1 MIDALFAQESEQA
14 TGFIQTLTGAVGTSA
29 DTLFGYVV
37 IGMLLSCGLFFTL
50 MTRGMQFRFFP
61 DMLKAIF
68 YSRSGAEGGISGF
81 QAFAIGLSSRVGT
94 GNIVGVAIA
103 ILLGGPGAIFWM
115 WIVAVLGMATG
126 LVEATL
132 AQMYK
137 VRNPKDQTFRGGPAW
152 YIRDGVGSAKLGGVI
167 AVLVIFAFGIA
178 FEMIQANTI
187 AATFK
192 ETWGIDEMYTAI
204 FLVIVCSPLVLGGI
218 RPIARVTEM
227 IAPAMALIYM
237 AVAITIVVMNITAV
251 PHMISLIIG
260 SAFGLTPA
268 AGGVTGGLAAAML
281 NGVKRGL
288 FSNEAGMGSVPN
300 AAATATVAHPIQQGL
315 IQSFGV
321 FVDTIVVCSCTA
333 FIILVGGVYTPENAE
348 SLKESGNVLTQQ
360 SVAANLGDW
369 AIPLMAVLIF
379 VFAYSSILGNFT
391 YAEVN
396 ADYLSGNESWANM
409 VLRITVILS
418 VVVGAMSKLS
428 LAWNLGDLAQALMAS
443 VNLIGLLLLF
453 RVFQGA
459 LRDYE
464 SQRHHVKANAIEDLT
479 YRGVDNEHMEA
490 DLPTN
495 VWTRTDGLTPIAV
508 EDKDDHRTS

>member
-1 MIDALFAQESEQA
+1 MIEVLIAQEA
-14 TGFIQTLTGAVGTSA
+14 TEPSGWLDVATSVVGDGAN
-29 DTLFGYVV
+29 TLFSYVV
-37 IGMLLSCGLFFTL
+37 IGLLLSCGLFFTL

-68 YSRSGAEGGISGF
+68 SSRAGAAGGISGF

-103 ILLGGPGAIFWM
+103 ILIGGPGAIFWM
-115 WIVAVLGMATG
+115 WIVALLGMATG

-137 VRNPKDQTFRGGPAW
+137 VRNPQDQTFRGGPAW

-167 AVLVIFAFGIA
+167 AVFVIFAFGVA
-178 FEMIQANTI
+178 FEMIQANTV
-187 AATFK
+187 ASTFK
-192 ETWGIDEMYTAI
+192 ETWGIEPFYTAI

-218 RPIARVTEM
+218 RPVARAAEM
-227 IAPAMALIYM
+227 IAPAMALVYM
-237 AVAITIVVMNITAV
+237 GIAIVIVLLNISEV
-251 PHMISLIIG
+251 PHMFSLIVQ
-260 SAFGLTPA
+260 SAFGYGPA
-268 AGGVTGGLAAAML
+268 AGGVTGGVAAAML

-300 AAATATVAHPIQQGL
+300 AAATATVAHPVQQGL

-333 FIILVGGVYTPENAE
+333 FIILVGGVYTTPESAVEKN
-348 SLKESGNVLTQQ
+348 LQGPTLTQL
-360 SVAANLGDW
+360 SVADNLGNW
-369 AIPLMAVLIF
+369 AVPVMAVVIF

-396 ADYLSGNESWANM
+396 ADYLSGDNM
-409 VLRITVILS
+409 VWNYVLRFGVIGS
-418 VVVGAMSKLS
+418 VVFGALVQVD
-428 LAWNLGDLAQALMAS
+428 LVWNLGDLAQALMAS
-443 VNLIGLLLLF
+443 VNLLGLLLLF

-464 SQRHHVKANAIEDLT
+464 AQRHHVRQNSMHDLS

-490 DLPTN
+490 DIPTD
-495 VWTRTDGLTPIAV
+495 VWTRTDGLTPVAAH
-508 EDKDDHRTS
+508 DDEQE

>member
-1 MIDALFAQESEQA
+1 MIEAIVAQEAEQPMGLMEQI
-14 TGFIQTLTGAVGTSA
+14 TTIVGDGAN
-29 DTLFGYVV
+29 TLFSYVV
-37 IGMLLSCGLFFTL
+37 IGLLLSCGLFFTL

-68 YSRSGAEGGISGF
+68 SSRAGAEGGISGF

-103 ILLGGPGAIFWM
+103 IILGGPGAVFWM
-115 WIVAVLGMATG
+115 WIVALLGMATG

-137 VRNPKDQTFRGGPAW
+137 VRNPQDQTFRGGPAW

-167 AVLVIFAFGIA
+167 AVFVIFAFGVA

-192 ETWGIDEMYTAI
+192 ETWGIEPIYTAI
-204 FLVIVCSPLVLGGI
+204 FLVVVCSPLVLGGL
-218 RPIARVTEM
+218 RPVARAAEM
-227 IAPAMALIYM
+227 IAPAMALVYM
-237 AVAITIVVMNITAV
+237 AIALAIVAINITAV
-251 PHMISLIIG
+251 PGMISLIVE
-260 SAFGLTPA
+260 SAFGYGPA
-268 AGGVTGGLAAAML
+268 AGGVTGGVAAAML

-300 AAATATVAHPIQQGL
+300 AAATATVAHPVQQGL

-321 FVDTIVVCSCTA
+321 FVDTILVCTSTA
-333 FIILVGGVYTPENAE
+333 FIILIGGVYTTPESVAE
-348 SLKESGNVLTQQ
+348 KGLEGPTLTQL
-360 SVAANLGDW
+360 SVADNLGNW
-369 AIPLMAVLIF
+369 AVPVMAVVIF

-396 ADYLSGNESWANM
+396 VDYLSGDNM
-409 VLRITVILS
+409 VANYLLRIGVIIF
-418 VVVGAMSKLS
+418 VIFGALIKIE

-443 VNLIGLLLLF
+443 VNLLGLLLLF

-464 SQRHHVKANAIEDLT
+464 AQRHHVKQNAMQELA
-479 YRGVDNEHMEA
+479 YRGIDNEHMEA
-490 DLPTN
+490 DIPTD
-495 VWTRTDGLTPIAV
+495 VWTRTDGLTPVAAH
-508 EDKDDHRTS
+508 DDNPA

>member
-1 MIDALFAQESEQA
+1 MIDVLFAQEAEKASSILDLA
-14 TGFIQTLTGAVGTSA
+14 SKLVGSSA
-29 DTLFGYVV
+29 NSLFSYVV
-37 IGMLLSCGLFFTL
+37 IGMLLSCGAFFTM

-61 DMLKAIF
+61 DMVKAIF
-68 YSRSGAEGGISGF
+68 NSRGGAEGGISGF

-103 ILLGGPGAIFWM
+103 ILLGGPGAVFWM
-115 WIVAVLGMATG
+115 WLVALLGMATG

-152 YIRDGVGSAKLGGVI
+152 YIRDGVGSPKLGGVI
-167 AVLVIFAFGIA
+167 AILVIFAFGVA

-187 AATFK
+187 AATFE
-192 ETWGIDEMYTAI
+192 ETWNIAPWMTAV

-218 RPIARVTEM
+218 RPVARAAEM
-227 IAPAMALIYM
+227 IAPAMALLYM
-237 AVAITIVVMNITAV
+237 LIALTIVVLNITQV
-251 PHMISLIIG
+251 PNMFALIVG
-260 SAFGLTPA
+260 SALGIGPA
-268 AGGVTGGLAAAML
+268 AGGVAGGVTAAML

-321 FVDTIVVCSCTA
+321 FADTILVCSSTA
-333 FIILVGGVYTPENAE
+333 FIILVGGLYTPEASE
-348 SLKESGNVLTQQ
+348 ELVGATLTQQ
-360 SVAANLGDW
+360 SVAANLGGW
-369 AIPLMAVLIF
+369 AIPVMAILIF

-396 ADYLSGNESWANM
+396 ADYLGGGKGSNNLW
-409 VLRITVILS
+409 LRLLVIAS
-418 VVVGAMSKLS
+418 VVAGAMIKID
-428 LAWNLGDLAQALMAS
+428 LAWNLGDLAQAMMAT

-464 SQRHHVKANAIEDLT
+464 SQRHHVKENNIHDLA

-490 DLPTN
+490 DLPTD

-508 EDKDDHRTS
+508 HEDDDDRSA

>member
-1 MIDALFAQESEQA
+1 MIEAIVAQEAEQA
-14 TGFIQTLTGAVGTSA
+14 GGLLEQLNSLVGAGA
-29 DTLFGYVV
+29 NTLFNYVV
-37 IGMLLSCGLFFTL
+37 IGLLLSCGLFFTL

-68 YSRSGAEGGISGF
+68 SSRGGAEGGISGF

-103 ILLGGPGAIFWM
+103 ILLGGPGAVFWM
-115 WIVAVLGMATG
+115 WVVALLGMATG

-137 VRNPKDQTFRGGPAW
+137 VRNPQDQTFRGGPAW

-167 AVLVIFAFGIA
+167 AVFVIFAFGIA

-187 AATFK
+187 AATFQ
-192 ETWGIDEMYTAI
+192 ETWGIKPIYTAI
-204 FLVIVCSPLVLGGI
+204 FLAVVCSPLVLGGL
-218 RPIARVTEM
+218 RPVARAAEM
-227 IAPAMALIYM
+227 IAPAMALVYM
-237 AVAITIVVMNITAV
+237 AIALTIVLLNITEV
-251 PHMISLIIG
+251 PGMFALIVQ
-260 SAFGLTPA
+260 SAFGFGPA
-268 AGGVTGGLAAAML
+268 AGGVVGGVAAAML

-300 AAATATVAHPIQQGL
+300 AAATATVAHPVQQGL

-321 FVDTIVVCSCTA
+321 FVDTILVCSSTA
-333 FIILVGGVYTPENAE
+333 FIILVGGVYTTPEAAIAQD
-348 SLKESGNVLTQQ
+348 LKGPTLTQL
-360 SVAANLGDW
+360 SVADNLGQW
-369 AIPLMAVLIF
+369 AVPVMAVVIF
-379 VFAYSSILGNFT
+379 IFAYSSILGNFT

-396 ADYLSGNESWANM
+396 ADYLSGDNMIANY
-409 VLRITVILS
+409 VLRFGVIIFVMIGATVEIDL
-418 VVVGAMSKLS
+418 V
-428 LAWNLGDLAQALMAS
+428 WNLGDLAQALMAS
-443 VNLIGLLLLF
+443 VNLLGLLLLF

-464 SQRHHVKANAIEDLT
+464 AQRHHVKENSMQDLA

-490 DLPTN
+490 DIPTD
-495 VWTRTDGLTPIAV
+495 VWTRTDGLTPVAV
-508 EDKDDHRTS
+508 HPEDNQP